1 MGNDYVKKCSSCGKE
16 MQIDAAFCTN
26 CGTRFEE
33 KETGA
38 ADTAMKKCSSCGK
51 EMHIDAV
58 FCANCGSSFEK
69 KESHMENGAVKKCAS
84 CGKEMLMDAVFC
96 TNCGSSFERKE
107 DRSTGGGSPI
117 ESQLLNLANDFL
129 SVRQV
134 HPARFEF
141 SSQTGAEAP
150 NLKVKIKYDAVAQ
163 LEPEKRQ
170 VTFWEQMVESSSG
183 MTAGFF
189 SKKTVQKGVE
199 VTEVT
204 HGNLLFGGKYGF
216 EYGKLREVVKAIAAE
231 QGWKFKL
238 AIFKP
243 KG

>member
-1 MGNDYVKKCSSCGKE
+1 
-16 MQIDAAFCTN
+16 
-26 CGTRFEE
+26 
-33 KETGA
+33 
-38 ADTAMKKCSSCGK
+38 
-51 EMHIDAV
+51 
-58 FCANCGSSFEK
+58 
-69 KESHMENGAVKKCAS
+69 
-84 CGKEMLMDAVFC
+84 
-96 TNCGSSFERKE
+96 
-107 DRSTGGGSPI
+107 
-117 ESQLLNLANDFL
+117 
-129 SVRQV
+129 
-134 HPARFEF
+134 
-141 SSQTGAEAP
+141 
-150 NLKVKIKYDAVAQ
+150 
-163 LEPEKRQ
+163 LEPEKKL

>member
-1 MGNDYVKKCSSCGKE
+1 MGNGYMKKCSSCGKE

-33 KETGA
+33 KENA
-38 ADTAMKKCSSCGK
+38 AAKRCSNCGK
-51 EMHIDAV
+51 EMQLDAV
-58 FCANCGSSFEK
+58 FCTECGSSFEK
-69 KESHMENGAVKKCAS
+69 KE
-84 CGKEMLMDAVFC
+84 
-96 TNCGSSFERKE
+96 RQ
-107 DRSTGGGSPI
+107 STGGGLPI
-117 ESQLLNLANDFL
+117 ERQLLNLANDFL

-134 HPARFEF
+134 HPARFEL
-141 SSQTGAEAP
+141 SSQTGAQAP

-163 LEPEKRQ
+163 LEPEKKQ
-170 VTFWEQMVESSSG
+170 VTYWEQMVESSSG

-189 SKKTVQKGVE
+189 GKKTVQKGVE
-199 VTEVT
+199 VTEST

>member
-1 MGNDYVKKCSSCGKE
+1 MGNGYMKNCSSCGKE
-16 MQIDAAFCTN
+16 MQMDAVFCTN

-33 KETGA
+33 KETQKENA
-38 ADTAMKKCSSCGK
+38 AVKKCSNCGK
-51 EMHIDAV
+51 EMQLDAV
-58 FCANCGSSFEK
+58 FCTDCGSSFEK
-69 KESHMENGAVKKCAS
+69 KE
-84 CGKEMLMDAVFC
+84 
-96 TNCGSSFERKE
+96 RQ
-107 DRSTGGGSPI
+107 STGGGLPI
-117 ESQLLNLANDFL
+117 EGQLLSLANDFL

-141 SSQTGAEAP
+141 SSQTGAQAP

-163 LEPEKRQ
+163 LEPEKKQ

-238 AIFKP
+238 VIFKP

>member
-1 MGNDYVKKCSSCGKE
+1 MGNDYMKKCSSCGKE

-26 CGTRFEE
+26 CGARFEE
-33 KETGA
+33 KETQNENA
-38 ADTAMKKCSSCGK
+38 AVKKCSNCGK
-51 EMHIDAV
+51 EMQ
-58 FCANCGSSFEK
+58 
-69 KESHMENGAVKKCAS
+69 
-84 CGKEMLMDAVFC
+84 LDAVFC
-96 TNCGSSFERKE
+96 TDCGSSLEKKERQG
-107 DRSTGGGSPI
+107 TGGGVSI
-117 ESQLLNLANDFL
+117 EGQLLNLANDFL

-141 SSQTGAEAP
+141 SSQTGAQAP

-163 LEPEKRQ
+163 LEPEKKQ

>member
-33 KETGA
+33 KETQKENA
-38 ADTAMKKCSSCGK
+38 AVKKCSNCGK
-51 EMHIDAV
+51 EMQLDAV
-58 FCANCGSSFEK
+58 FCTDCGSSFEK
-69 KESHMENGAVKKCAS
+69 KE
-84 CGKEMLMDAVFC
+84 
-96 TNCGSSFERKE
+96 RQ
-107 DRSTGGGSPI
+107 STGGGLSI
-117 ESQLLNLANDFL
+117 EGQLLNLANDFL

-141 SSQTGAEAP
+141 SSQTGAQAP

-163 LEPEKRQ
+163 LEPEKKQ

-183 MTAGFF
+183 MTGGFF

-204 HGNLLFGGKYGF
+204 RGNLLFGGKYGF
-216 EYGKLREVVKAIAAE
+216 EYGKLREVV
-231 QGWKFKL
+231 
-238 AIFKP
+238 
-243 KG
+243 

>member
-1 MGNDYVKKCSSCGKE
+1 MGNDYIKKCSSCGKE
-16 MQIDAAFCTN
+16 MQLDAVFCTN

-33 KETGA
+33 KETQKENA
-38 ADTAMKKCSSCGK
+38 AVKKCSNCGK
-51 EMHIDAV
+51 EMQ
-58 FCANCGSSFEK
+58 
-69 KESHMENGAVKKCAS
+69 
-84 CGKEMLMDAVFC
+84 LDAVFC
-96 TNCGSSFERKE
+96 TDCGSSLERKE
-107 DRSTGGGSPI
+107 RQGTNGGVSI
-117 ESQLLNLANDFL
+117 EGQLLNLANDFL

-141 SSQTGAEAP
+141 SSQTGAQAP

-163 LEPEKRQ
+163 LEPEKKQ

-183 MTAGFF
+183 MTGGFF